1 MSVCWIKTISYK
13 DSTGNLRKIYDKVK
27 SPPGN
32 IDNVYK
38 AHSLRPATLK
48 GHDVLYKSI
57 LHNDENSL
65 PLWFLETIGAYTS
78 MLNNCS
84 YAIRHHSE
92 NIRKLLN
99 DEKHFKDIYDA
110 LSSFHPEKVF
120 SGKLLLL
127 IQYTEKLTKT
137 PDKITLSD
145 IEKIKNAGA
154 DDGEILEVNQAC
166 AYFNYV
172 NRFINGLGIDLGDDV
187 IGYY

>member
-1 MSVCWIKTISYK
+1 MSVCWIKTISYEN
-13 DSTGNLRKIYDKVK
+13 STGNLRKIYDEVK
-27 SPPGN
+27 SPLGN

-57 LHNDENSL
+57 LHNNKNSL
-65 PLWFLETIGAYTS
+65 PLWFLETIGVYTS

-99 DEKHFKDIYDA
+99 DEKHFREIYDA
-110 LSSFHPEKVF
+110 LSSFHPEKAF
-120 SGKLLLL
+120 SEKQLLFLL
-127 IQYTEKLTKT
+127 YTEKLTKA
-137 PDKITLSD
+137 PDKITKAD

-154 DDGEILEVNQAC
+154 EDGEILEVNQTC

-172 NRFINGLGIDLGDDV
+172 NRLINGLGINLGDDV